1 MLNIRKLGTPM
12 NLKEINPVANA
23 KKLNRF
29 YESRFG
35 FTIDFN
41 KMTVPKAKRIYGQL
55 EENLNKIKRAHGIY
69 FTETN
74 PKYTELLSVKEG
86 LALWLSQ
93 NRVLTESEAT
103 EAEVKVAAKSMVDEI
118 QTMVEKISKI
128 QNEELAAVVSAARDQ
143 IGMAQADEFNA
154 AANGALSSV
163 LETLKAQKEAIEMA
177 YRKLSGEQVPGT
189 ADMAIGGEVPAA
201 SAAEP
206 VAPEVG
212 GDQFGA
218 TAAAA
223 GGTAP
228 LGRERR

>member
-1 MLNIRKLGTPM
+1 M
-12 NLKEINPVANA
+12 NLKEINPMPSA

-41 KMTVPKAKRIYGQL
+41 KMTVPRARRIYRQL
-55 EENLNKIKRAHGIY
+55 EENLVKIKQAHGIY

-86 LALWLSQ
+86 LALWLKQ
-93 NRVLTESEAT
+93 NRVLTEDEAT
-103 EAEVKVAAKSMVDEI
+103 EAEVKVAAKGMVDELQAMI
-118 QTMVEKISKI
+118 EKVGKM
-128 QNEELAAVVSAARDQ
+128 QNEDLAAIVGSARNQ
-143 IGMAQADEFNA
+143 IGMAQADEFNS
-154 AANGALSSV
+154 AANGALSAM
-163 LETLKAQKEAIEMA
+163 LETLKAQKDALDMA
-177 YRKLSGEQVPGT
+177 YRKMSGQEIGAPDMAVPGT
-189 ADMAIGGEVPAA
+189 EPAA
-201 SAAEP
+201 PATG
-206 VAPEVG
+206 VAPDAGAE
-212 GDQFGA
+212 GDEFGA

>member
-1 MLNIRKLGTPM
+1 M
-12 NLKEINPVANA
+12 NLKEINPMPSA

-41 KMTVPKAKRIYGQL
+41 KMTVPRARRIYRQL
-55 EENLNKIKRAHGIY
+55 EENLVKIKQAHGIY

-86 LALWLSQ
+86 LALWLKQ
-93 NRVLTESEAT
+93 NRVLTEDEAT
-103 EAEVKVAAKSMVDEI
+103 EAEVKVAAKGMVDELQAMI
-118 QTMVEKISKI
+118 EKVGKM
-128 QNEELAAVVSAARDQ
+128 QNEDLAAIVSSARNQ
-143 IGMAQADEFNA
+143 IGVSQADEFNG
-154 AANGALSSV
+154 AANTALSTM
-163 LETLKAQKEAIEMA
+163 LETLKSQKDALDMA
-177 YRKLSGEQVPGT
+177 YRKMSGQEVGGAPMSMPG
-189 ADMAIGGEVPAA
+189 AEMPAPEIGGE
-201 SAAEP
+201 EP
-206 VAPEVG
+206 EA
-212 GDQFGA
+212 GDEFGA

>member
-1 MLNIRKLGTPM
+1 M
-12 NLKEINPVANA
+12 NLKEINPMPNA

-41 KMTVPKAKRIYGQL
+41 KMTVPRARRIYRQL
-55 EENLNKIKRAHGIY
+55 EENLVKIKQAHGIY

-86 LALWLSQ
+86 LALWLKQ
-93 NRVLTESEAT
+93 NRVLTEDEAT
-103 EAEVKVAAKSMVDEI
+103 EAEVKVAAKGMVDELQSMI
-118 QTMVEKISKI
+118 EKVSKM
-128 QNEELAAVVSAARDQ
+128 QNEDLAAIVSSARNQ
-143 IGMAQADEFNA
+143 IGVAQADEFNA
-154 AANGALSSV
+154 AANGALGTM
-163 LETLKAQKEAIEMA
+163 LETLKSQKDALDMA
-177 YRKLSGEQVPGT
+177 YRKMSGQEVGAP
-189 ADMAIGGEVPAA
+189 DMAVAGTEPAA
-201 SAAEP
+201 PESGAEVASPEAAPGE
-206 VAPEVG
+206 
-212 GDQFGA
+212 DQFGA

>member
-1 MLNIRKLGTPM
+1 MLNIRKPGTPM

-41 KMTVPKAKRIYGQL
+41 KMTVPKAKRIYRQL

-86 LALWLSQ
+86 LSLWLSQ
-93 NRVLTESEAT
+93 NRVLVESEAT
-103 EAEVKVAAKSMVDEI
+103 EAEVKVAAKSMVDEL
-118 QTMVEKISKI
+118 QSMVEKISKI

-143 IGMAQADEFNA
+143 IGMAQADEFNG

-189 ADMAIGGEVPAA
+189 TDMAMGGGAPAA
-201 SAAEP
+201 PAAEP

-212 GDQFGA
+212 GDEFGA

-223 GGTAP
+223 GGAAP